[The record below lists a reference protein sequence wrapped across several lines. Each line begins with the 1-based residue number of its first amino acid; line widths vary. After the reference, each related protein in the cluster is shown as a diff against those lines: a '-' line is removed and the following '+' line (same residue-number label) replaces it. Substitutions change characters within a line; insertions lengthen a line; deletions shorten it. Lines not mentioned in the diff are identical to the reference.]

1 VRISPKKSQD
11 FLGTPMDSKNLT
23 GSPRKS
29 CDFRGAEIALS
40 TMWSQRYNHMD
51 RFVRDVQEFGFS
63 QVELNSILTP
73 PKLGEL
79 LKLGV
84 KVSSV
89 HCPCPVTTSRLG
101 IPAAS
106 LQLSSLDEEERGE
119 ALRFA
124 QGTIELASRVG
135 AEAVVI
141 HAGKVK
147 LDFGLEDKLH
157 WLYKH
162 RNSEEFEKARQKL
175 IQERD
180 SRAAPYLEAA
190 RRSLLQLARF
200 AQGWGVRLGLET
212 RFYFYEIPQLEE
224 MEVLLQELPPDVVG
238 YWHDVGHAEVKAR
251 LGLTPHEEWFIR
263 FRDRLIGV
271 HLHDVLGIQDH
282 RAPGTGD
289 VDWDFIARNTPSSA
303 IKVCEI
309 GEWNTW
315 EACAHAVPFLKSHG
329 VI

>member
-1 VRISPKKSQD
+1 MSEIS
-11 FLGTPMDSKNLT
+11 
-23 GSPRKS
+23 
-29 CDFRGAEIALS
+29 LS

-73 PKLGEL
+73 PKLNEL

-101 IPAAS
+101 IPAGS
-106 LQLSSLDEEERGE
+106 LQLSSLDEAERQE

-124 QGTIELASRVG
+124 RATIELASEVG
-135 AEAVVI
+135 AKAVVI
-141 HAGKVK
+141 HVGRVE
-147 LDFGLEDKLH
+147 LDFGLEEELH
-157 WLYKH
+157 RLYHKGAV
-162 RNSEEFEKARQKL
+162 EELEQARQRL
-175 IQERD
+175 LRERA
-180 SRAAPYLEAA
+180 SRVGPYLEAS
-190 RRSLLQLARF
+190 RRSLLELAEF
-200 AQGWGVRLGLET
+200 AGRKGMKLGLET

-224 MEVLLQELPPDVVG
+224 MEMLLQELPSDVVG
-238 YWHDVGHAEVKAR
+238 YWHDVGHAEVKSR
-251 LGLTPHEEWFIR
+251 LGLTPHEEWFTR
-263 FRDRLIGV
+263 FGDRLIGV
-271 HLHDVLGIQDH
+271 HIHDVLGIQDH

-289 VDWDFIARNTPSSA
+289 VDWDFLAQNISPTA

-315 EACAHAVPFLKSHG
+315 EACAQAVPFLKSHG